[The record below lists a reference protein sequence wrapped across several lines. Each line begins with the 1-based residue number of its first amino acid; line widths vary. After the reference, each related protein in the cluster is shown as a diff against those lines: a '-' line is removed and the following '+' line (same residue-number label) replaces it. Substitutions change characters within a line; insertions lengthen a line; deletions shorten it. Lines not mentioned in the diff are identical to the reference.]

1 MLQTKPALVRLS
13 GYGLWGATV
22 AACLW
27 QGACAGRREG
37 AGPTATPTAASDPAR
52 AASEAPAEQRQVDPQ
67 ELLRQIDDALD
78 YTFHHR
84 RLSVGQGPGDQAAWQ
99 IIHGAMAFGR
109 EFLVQHEGRD
119 VPVIDYILRG
129 GRMKGLDL
137 RQGDLLDA
145 ATGRYG
151 VTTIVPEDKMGQ
163 GHVDQWLGYLSE
175 CGLKLDEPLVVE
187 GRQHTF
193 ADYLE
198 QARRDVYKNTR
209 REFSWTLMALTA
221 YYPTDDRWTAGDGS
235 EWSIEKLVEIELEH
249 DLEASPCGGTHRMMG
264 LTVAFNRH
272 RASGKP
278 VTGVWQRV
286 AERIDDCVQR
296 ARRFQNPDGSL
307 SSNYFARPGK
317 SADLAVCMGSAGH
330 VLEFLAAALDPPQLT
345 QPWVQR
351 ATLDLCKLFRK
362 TKPVDV
368 ECGAL
373 FHAAH
378 GLVLYRE
385 KVYGRRSFLTQVAQA
400 PGAARETSGSP

>member
-1 MLQTKPALVRLS
+1 MLRSDHRFAPVGGCWLGCVA
-13 GYGLWGATV
+13 V
-22 AACLW
+22 AACLV
-27 QGACAGRREG
+27 GLGCSMPRDP
-37 AGPTATPTAASDPAR
+37 AGPATTATVATEATTSAGETVGEPA
-52 AASEAPAEQRQVDPQ
+52 VDPQ
-67 ELLRQIDDALD
+67 DLLRQIDDALD

-99 IIHGAMAFGR
+99 IIHGALAFGR
-109 EFLVQHEGRD
+109 EFLVRHEGRD

-137 RQGDLLDA
+137 RVGDLLDP

-151 VTTIVPEDKMGQ
+151 VTTVVPEDKMGQ

-175 CGLKLDEPLVVE
+175 CGLALDEALVVE
-187 GRQHTF
+187 GRPHTF

-221 YYPTDDRWTAGDGS
+221 YFPTDDQWTAFDGS

-264 LTVAFNRH
+264 LTVAYHRH
-272 RASGKP
+272 RAAGKP

-330 VLEFLAAALDPPQLT
+330 LLEFLAAALDAQQLQ

-351 ATLDLCKLFRK
+351 ATLDVCKLFRK

-400 PGAARETSGSP
+400 PATGERPSSP

>member
-1 MLQTKPALVRLS
+1 
-13 GYGLWGATV
+13 V
-22 AACLW
+22 A
-27 QGACAGRREG
+27 
-37 AGPTATPTAASDPAR
+37 SH
-52 AASEAPAEQRQVDPQ
+52 ASEAPGDGRGEQPVDPQ
-67 ELLRQIDDALD
+67 ELLRQIDEALD

-84 RLSVGQGPGDQAAWQ
+84 RLSVGPGPEDQAAWQ

-109 EFLVQHEGRD
+109 EFLVRHEGRD
-119 VPVIDYILRG
+119 VPVIDYILGG

-137 RQGDLLDA
+137 RQGDLLDP

-151 VTTIVPEDKMGQ
+151 VTTVVPEDKLGQ

-187 GRQHTF
+187 GRPHTF

-209 REFSWTLMALTA
+209 REYSWTLMALTA
-221 YYPTDDRWTAGDGS
+221 YYPTDERWQAGDGS

-264 LTVAFNRH
+264 LTVAFERH
-272 RASGKP
+272 RAAGKP

-330 VLEFLAAALDPPQLT
+330 VLEFLAAALDSSQLA

-351 ATLDLCKLFRK
+351 ATLDVCKLFRK
-362 TKPVDV
+362 TRPVDV

-385 KVYGRRSFLTQVAQA
+385 KVYGRRSFLTQVAQVPSA
-400 PGAARETSGSP
+400 SSEHRTSP